1 MTLTSFRYL
10 VSTYKTAMDT
20 VKQIRARF
28 ESASSL
34 DQMSE
39 SPRLKK
45 TNSLKAIQLV
55 NGTNEPS
62 SPSLPTSPPPP
73 RVPPPVPPKRKISK
87 ETIAIRVTEEN
98 DTGKQLQDQEILDAL
113 RKEKCD
119 LEKEIA
125 LLKKESREDK
135 KKLKRYE
142 HKLDH
147 FEASCKARRVSYIY
161 IFDFNTT
168 TYLHDLVSHYVTNNT
183 DSFSSCA
190 HLTLQTSIII
200 YNISC
205 Y

>member
-1 MTLTSFRYL
+1 MSFGLIMTLTSFRYL
-10 VSTYKTAMDT
+10 VSIYKTTMDT

-45 TNSLKAIQLV
+45 TNSGTSLKAMQHV

-62 SPSLPTSPPPP
+62 SPSLPTSPPP

-87 ETIAIRVTEEN
+87 ETIAIHVTEEN

-161 IFDFNTT
+161 I
-168 TYLHDLVSHYVTNNT
+168 
-183 DSFSSCA
+183 
-190 HLTLQTSIII
+190 
-200 YNISC
+200 
-205 Y
+205 

>member
-1 MTLTSFRYL
+1 MTLASFRYL
-10 VSTYKTAMDT
+10 VSTYKTMTDT

-28 ESASSL
+28 ESASSP

-45 TNSLKAIQLV
+45 ANSGTSLKGLPAIQYV

-62 SPSLPTSPPPP
+62 SPSLPKSPPP

-87 ETIAIRVTEEN
+87 ETIAIHVTEEN
-98 DTGKQLQDQEILDAL
+98 DTGKQLQHQEITDAL

-147 FEASCKARRVSYIY
+147 FEASCKARRVSYK
-161 IFDFNTT
+161 
-168 TYLHDLVSHYVTNNT
+168 YL
-183 DSFSSCA
+183 F
-190 HLTLQTSIII
+190 
-200 YNISC
+200 
-205 Y
+205 

>member
-1 MTLTSFRYL
+1 M
-10 VSTYKTAMDT
+10 VDT

-28 ESASSL
+28 ESASSP
-34 DQMSE
+34 DQVSE

-45 TNSLKAIQLV
+45 TNNGTNLKGVPAVQYV

-73 RVPPPVPPKRKISK
+73 RVPPPVPPKRKTSK
-87 ETIAIRVTEEN
+87 ETIAIHVTEEN
-98 DTGKQLQDQEILDAL
+98 DNGKQLQHQEILDAV

-125 LLKKESREDK
+125 SLKKESREDK

-142 HKLDH
+142 HKLDL

-161 IFDFNTT
+161 FILILQCVCMI
-168 TYLHDLVSHYVTNNT
+168 YLPNM
-183 DSFSSCA
+183 
-190 HLTLQTSIII
+190 
-200 YNISC
+200 
-205 Y
+205 

>member
-1 MTLTSFRYL
+1 MSFGLIMTLTSFRYL

-39 SPRLKK
+39 SPRLKN

-62 SPSLPTSPPPP
+62 SSSLPTSPPPP

-147 FEASCKARRVSYIY
+147 YEASCKARRVSYIY
-161 IFDFNTT
+161 I
-168 TYLHDLVSHYVTNNT
+168 Y
-183 DSFSSCA
+183 
-190 HLTLQTSIII
+190 I
-200 YNISC
+200 
-205 Y
+205 